1 MAERRLGPKL
11 TAIRGNMA
19 RRNDDPEDAQA

>member
-1 MAERRLGPKL
+1 MAERKVGPKL

-19 RRNDDPEDAQA
+19 RHNDDPEDAQA

>member
-1 MAERRLGPKL
+1 MAERRPGPKL

-19 RRNDDPEDAQA
+19 RRNEDPEDAQA